1 MTAKE
6 YLSQAFHIDH
16 QINSKLEQ
24 LQALRDLATKTT
36 SPMNDMPGS
45 PTRNTAKME
54 DAVIKI
60 VSLSEEI
67 NADVDRLVDLK
78 IEITH
83 AIKRVDDVE
92 CALLLE
98 LRYLC
103 FKTWEEIAVE
113 LDYDIRHIYRLHH
126 LALQKLTVPDE
137 SE

>member
-1 MTAKE
+1 MTTKE

-45 PTRNTAKME
+45 PTRNVTKME

-60 VSLSEEI
+60 IALSEEI
-67 NADVDRLVDLK
+67 NDDVDQLVDLK

-83 AIKRVDDVE
+83 AIKKVDDVE

-103 FKTWEEIAVE
+103 FKTWEQIAVE
-113 LDYDIRHIYRLHH
+113 LGYDIRHVYRLHQ
-126 LALQKLTVPDE
+126 LALQKITIPE
-137 SE
+137 SER

>member
-1 MTAKE
+1 MTTKE

-45 PTRNTAKME
+45 PTRNVTKME

-60 VSLSEEI
+60 IALSEEI
-67 NADVDRLVDLK
+67 NNDVDRLVDLK

-83 AIKRVDDVE
+83 AIKKVDDVE

-103 FKTWEEIAVE
+103 FKTWEQIAVE
-113 LDYDIRHIYRLHH
+113 LGYDIRHVYRLHQ
-126 LALQKLTVPDE
+126 LALQKITIPE
-137 SE
+137 SEQ